1 MRKIVLIA
9 LLTIFLFS
17 CSSDKKFISAPRY
30 SKIKMDTLLAEK
42 ISCRA
47 LAIDGNK
54 VWYSANQGKYGY
66 ISLVDST
73 DFSAVVAKENLK
85 LEFRSIAQ
93 TSQSIFILSVA
104 NPALLY
110 KIDKETKQI
119 VLVYQENTEKVFYDS
134 MLFMNNQEGIAIGDP
149 TSVCPSII
157 TTNDGG
163 TTWKKRSC
171 DTLPNFADGE
181 AFFAASNTNL
191 VYKNN
196 TLIMVSGGKKSRAF
210 TSKDK
215 GENWQ
220 IFETPI
226 VQGNVMTGIFTADFY
241 DENTG
246 FIAGGNYE
254 KPFQNFQNKAFTT
267 NGGKTWAL
275 VAENEGFGYAS
286 CVQYLPY
293 SAGKAILEVGAN
305 GVFYSRDGGKKWK
318 QLAPDK
324 DFIAF
329 RFVDNKTLVASG
341 KDRIVKI
348 VLK

>member
-1 MRKIVLIA
+1 MRKIVLTA

-17 CSSDKKFISAPRY
+17 CSSDKKFISVPRY

-42 ISCRA
+42 MSCRA
-47 LAIDGNK
+47 LAVDGNK

-66 ISLVDST
+66 VSLVDST

-119 VLVYQENTEKVFYDS
+119 VLVYQEKGDKVFYDS
-134 MLFMNNQEGIAIGDP
+134 MVFMNDQEGIAIGDP
-149 TSVCPSII
+149 TEACPSII
-157 TTNDGG
+157 ITKDGG
-163 TTWKKRSC
+163 KSWNKLPC
-171 DTLPNFADGE
+171 DNLPKFEEGE
-181 AFFAASNTNL
+181 AFFAASNTNIF
-191 VYKNN
+191 YRNS
-196 TLIMVSGGKKSRAF
+196 TLIMVSGGKKSRVY
-210 TSKDK
+210 TSTNK
-215 GENWQ
+215 GQTWQ
-220 IFETPI
+220 VFETPI
-226 VQGNVMTGIFTADFY
+226 VQGSAMTGAFTADFY
-241 DENTG
+241 DDKSG
-246 FIAGGNYE
+246 LIAGGNYE
-254 KPFQNFQNKAFTT
+254 KPTQNFQNKAMT
-267 NGGKTWAL
+267 NDGCKTWKL
-275 VAENEGFGYAS
+275 VADKEGFGYAS
-286 CVQYLPY
+286 CVQYLPN
-293 SAGKAILEVGAN
+293 SNGKSILEVGAN
-305 GVFYSRDGGKKWK
+305 GIFYSRDGGKKWK